1 MKILHYIPSIDRGSG
16 GVGSYMQQLSS
27 ELGKNV
33 EMHIVT
39 HKSDDYLP
47 ILNSELHFIPDFSI
61 RSMGY
66 YFKKEWM
73 NCLKSINPDV
83 VQVNGC
89 WRPSTALAIIWA
101 KKNGYKVVLCPHG
114 MLEPWDIKKNYW
126 TKKLPALLLYQK
138 RAIKMVDSILATSE
152 AEKRNL
158 INLGYNKSVSVIPNG
173 IEIDQTYIK
182 KSWKINKQLFFLALL
197 RKNKGADILINAVA
211 KLRNEIKG
219 YKVII
224 AGPVGNGEESY
235 VSYLHDLVKLNKL
248 DNMIVFLGGLYG
260 IEKWNYYQESDIF
273 VLPTLNENFGIV
285 IAESLLAGTPVI
297 TCKGAPWPQLESEKI
312 GWWVNRNVDSVAN
325 AISEAIRK
333 TPEELEEMGKRGRS
347 FVVENYSSK
356 KIAEDYL
363 KMYISLNI
371 DATIR

>member
-1 MKILHYIPSIDRGSG
+1 MQRG
-16 GVGSYMQQLSS
+16 
-27 ELGKNV
+27 
-33 EMHIVT
+33 
-39 HKSDDYLP
+39 
-47 ILNSELHFIPDFSI
+47 
-61 RSMGY
+61 
-66 YFKKEWM
+66 
-73 NCLKSINPDV
+73 
-83 VQVNGC
+83 
-89 WRPSTALAIIWA
+89 
-101 KKNGYKVVLCPHG
+101 
-114 MLEPWDIKKNYW
+114 
-126 TKKLPALLLYQK
+126 
-138 RAIKMVDSILATSE
+138 
-152 AEKRNL
+152 
-158 INLGYNKSVSVIPNG
+158 
-173 IEIDQTYIK
+173 
-182 KSWKINKQLFFLALL
+182 
-197 RKNKGADILINAVA
+197 VA
-211 KLRNEIKG
+211 
-219 YKVII
+219 
-224 AGPVGNGEESY
+224 
-235 VSYLHDLVKLNKL
+235 YLHDLVKFNKL
-248 DNMIVFLGGLYG
+248 DNMIEFLGGLYG